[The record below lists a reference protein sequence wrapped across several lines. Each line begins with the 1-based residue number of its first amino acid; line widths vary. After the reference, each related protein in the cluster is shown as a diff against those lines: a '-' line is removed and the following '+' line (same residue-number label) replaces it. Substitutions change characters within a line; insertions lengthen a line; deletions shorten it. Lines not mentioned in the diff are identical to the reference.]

1 MVVTFN
7 ARVGSIQRGQTLAVE
22 RVEAGRLWLEGHN
35 RPIDIA
41 KYAAKVTVSLSR
53 VIEICPGEK
62 ILIRRNH
69 REAGLVNGQVLTVTR
84 LCTDGT
90 LETREGKLV
99 PSAFRHFC
107 HGYVVTSHKAQG
119 RTHDQVV
126 IAAERLDSKAAYV
139 ACSRG
144 RHQARI
150 FTPEKAHLLDGLER
164 PSDRLAA
171 SDVIGTTRTAYWRY
185 ADHLALKRAA
195 HEATMFHA
203 VLDRPRE
210 RGIEMEH

>member
-1 MVVTFN
+1 M
-7 ARVGSIQRGQTLAVE
+7 
-22 RVEAGRLWLEGHN
+22 
-35 RPIDIA
+35 
-41 KYAAKVTVSLSR
+41 
-53 VIEICPGEK
+53 
-62 ILIRRNH
+62 
-69 REAGLVNGQVLTVTR
+69 NGQVLTVTR

-99 PSAFRHFC
+99 PSGFRHFC

-126 IAAERLDSKAAYV
+126 IAAEQLDPKAAYV

-150 FTPEKAHLLDGLER
+150 FTPEKAHLLEGLQR
-164 PSDRLAA
+164 ASDRLAA
-171 SDVIGTTRTAYWRY
+171 SDVIGTSRIAYWR
-185 ADHLALKRAA
+185 HCENLARQRAA

-203 VLDRPRE
+203 VLDRPRDL
-210 RGIEMEH
+210 GIEMDH